1 MTVLRVLGTLP
12 PRKVVRGAG
21 QPCAVSGPRPPFHTR
36 EVHTGCIQGLFYEP
50 YPAHSLLDPEALGL
64 AALTA
69 EQTPAELFQEL
80 AGVSS
85 VSGLQMVLKL
95 LIKTVKLG
103 PSLGGMN
110 S

>member
-1 MTVLRVLGTLP
+1 MCGVWTPTPVPHEGGSHWLRPRLILRAP
-12 PRKVVRGAG
+12 PGV
-21 QPCAVSGPRPPFHTR
+21 
-36 EVHTGCIQGLFYEP
+36 
-50 YPAHSLLDPEALGL
+50 LDPEALGL

>member
-50 YPAHSLLDPEALGL
+50 YPVSWTWRLWGWRHSLLNRPRLSYFKSWREF
-64 AALTA
+64 
-69 EQTPAELFQEL
+69 P
-80 AGVSS
+80 VSP
-85 VSGLQMVLKL
+85 VSRW
-95 LIKTVKLG
+95 
-103 PSLGGMN
+103 S
-110 S
+110 